1 MHLNLGQNILFC
13 FFHHTCL
20 PLLQCLETT
29 PVSFQIN
36 LFFSTLPQIFCMF
49 RGQKP
54 EALRRQVPQSRGVTS
69 GNIPLHNS
77 QVRRGS
83 FLPQKKKPS
92 HALRSVLRSKDKLT
106 CVREAH
112 YLILQNHRT
121 MVIIPSNFHQSCPGL
136 QKLLLNLM
144 TQEED
149 VTIML

>member
-36 LFFSTLPQIFCMF
+36 FFFNASSNFLYVPWSKTRGPQETSATEQRSDIWKRPLAQLPSKKRFVSSL
-49 RGQKP
+49 G
-54 EALRRQVPQSRGVTS
+54 
-69 GNIPLHNS
+69 
-77 QVRRGS
+77 
-83 FLPQKKKPS
+83 KKKTS
-92 HALRSVLRSKDKLT
+92 RALRSVLSGKDKLT

-144 TQEED
+144 T
-149 VTIML
+149 